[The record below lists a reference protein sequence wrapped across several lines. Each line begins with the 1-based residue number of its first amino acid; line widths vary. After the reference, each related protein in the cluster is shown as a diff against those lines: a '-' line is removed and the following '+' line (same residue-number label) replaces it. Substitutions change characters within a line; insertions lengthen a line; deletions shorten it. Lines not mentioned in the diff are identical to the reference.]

1 MEEGNNRTSKA
12 AGDMRNEHS
21 KPVKEGGEIQDGKVE
36 NNDEQRRVSSDSSSG
51 YTVGN
56 SSRGESKA
64 SESKS
69 LNSVQLC
76 EGDLP
81 GDFDESSH
89 FLSDVPVEYSM
100 AFKPLQPAEELKG
113 KVKAVHDEFLK
124 GTSAEVQIRIPG
136 GPSKLEVSSTSV
148 TQSISF
154 FHNPSPPQQKLR
166 PVKNGNN
173 VCDTEYDKHNS
184 PHPKPLSIRPV
195 LKSSDG
201 YNWRKYGQKQV
212 KSPEGSRSYYRCTFS
227 DCYAKKIECCDLS
240 KCLIETVYRSHH
252 THDSPQKVNC
262 TKESS
267 PALPIAPATRSND
280 TVCPSDCSNNPVQ
293 ANMSKQPLPGIDEIP
308 ETKKQEASDSDETIE
323 VNMAKYVDGAD
334 CRKRLK
340 KNSTVEVE
348 SPSKPEKKPKYVVH
362 AAGDVGIS
370 GDGYR
375 WRKYG
380 QKMVK
385 GNPHP
390 RNYYRCT
397 SAGCPV
403 RKHIERAVDNTNAV
417 VITYK
422 GVHDHDTP
430 VPRKRSGPKSAVSS
444 ADSPITLDD
453 FRNKTDQSHESGTQ
467 WSVDKKGELTG
478 EPLKEKASGSA
489 RSQALLNF
497 TT

>member
-1 MEEGNNRTSKA
+1 MEERNNRSSKA
-12 AGDMRNEHS
+12 AEDMRNEHS

-36 NNDEQRRVSSDSSSG
+36 NNDEQRRVSSDSSIG

-56 SSRGESKA
+56 SSRGESRV
-64 SESKS
+64 SELKT
-69 LNSVQLC
+69 LNSAQLC
-76 EGDLP
+76 GGDLP
-81 GDFDESSH
+81 DDFDESSH
-89 FLSDVPVEYSM
+89 FLSDVPVEYYM
-100 AFKPLQPAEELKG
+100 ALKPLQPAEELKG
-113 KVKAVHDEFLK
+113 KVKALHDEFLK
-124 GTSAEVQIRIPG
+124 GTSAEVQIRIPD

-148 TQSISF
+148 TLSISSF
-154 FHNPSPPQQKLR
+154 QNPSPPQQKLR

-173 VCDTEYDKHNS
+173 ACNTEYDKHNS
-184 PHPKPLSIRPV
+184 PHPKHLSIRPV

-227 DCYAKKIECCDLS
+227 DCYAKKIECCDLA

-262 TKESS
+262 TKESA

-280 TVCPSDCSNNPVQ
+280 TVYPSDCSNNPVQ
-293 ANMSKQPLPGIDEIP
+293 ANLSKQPLLGSDEIP

-323 VNMAKYVDGAD
+323 VNMEEYVDGAD
-334 CRKRLK
+334 CRK
-340 KNSTVEVE
+340 
-348 SPSKPEKKPKYVVH
+348 SPGY
-362 AAGDVGIS
+362 VGIS

-385 GNPHP
+385 GIPHP

-397 SAGCPV
+397 SAGCAV

-430 VPRKRSGPKSAVSS
+430 IPRRRSGPKSAVSA

-453 FRNKTDQSHESGTQ
+453 FRNKIDQSHESGTQ

-489 RSQALLNF
+489 RTLLNLGF
-497 TT
+497 EVKPC